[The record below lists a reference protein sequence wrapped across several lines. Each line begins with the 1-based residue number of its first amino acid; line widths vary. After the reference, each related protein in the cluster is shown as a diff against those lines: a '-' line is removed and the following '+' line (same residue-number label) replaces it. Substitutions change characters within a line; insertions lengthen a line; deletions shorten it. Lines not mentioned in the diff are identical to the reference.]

1 MKQPKYKNEYRSA
14 IADNAKHIKSAT
26 SLRTLYRLSE
36 EFVTSESDARDQNI
50 FYMWAIVYNLT
61 SGKLT
66 DHDIELI
73 YYLADSFVSANKDT
87 AGREG

>member
-1 MKQPKYKNEYRSA
+1 MKQPKYKNEYRST

-26 SLRTLYRLSE
+26 SLRTLYKLSE
-36 EFVTSESDARDQNI
+36 EFVTSESDARNKNN
-50 FYMWAIVYNLT
+50 FYMWAIVHNLT

-73 YYLADSFVSANKDT
+73 YYLIDGIASANKIP
-87 AGREG
+87 

>member
-14 IADNAKHIKSAT
+14 LADNAKHIKSST
-26 SLRTLYRLSE
+26 SLRTIYRLSE
-36 EFVTSESDARDQNI
+36 EFVTSESDARDQNN
-50 FYMWAIVYNLT
+50 FYMWAIVHNLT

-73 YYLADSFVSANKDT
+73 YYLIDGIASANKIP
-87 AGREG
+87 